1 MRMRAGGKTV
11 EWPLRLMREKAGCVA
26 GNVVASS
33 ELAVVVAG
41 AVVAADGAGARSQPI
56 ASIAA
61 ATIAE
66 NPHAFPV
73 ILTTL
78 IGKYIIDR

>member
-1 MRMRAGGKTV
+1 M
-11 EWPLRLMREKAGCVA
+11 LMREKAGCVA
-26 GNVVASS
+26 GEVAGSL
-33 ELAVVVAG
+33 ELAAVVAG
-41 AVVAADGAGARSQPI
+41 AVVAALGTGVLRSQPI
-56 ASIAA
+56 ARIAA

-66 NPHAFPV
+66 NPHAFRV